1 MTIQLLVKKYYN
13 YTVYSDG
20 TILSPTGNC
29 IKRSFNKQGKL
40 YVQLKINGKFRKII
54 LGKLVYFLFV
64 KEFDMSDKLL
74 MIEYIDGDLH
84 NVNYTNLRLTK
95 IEQNKMSKITHDSL
109 IFSEHIGEGV
119 DFFGYMVY
127 SDGRIYS
134 PTNKK
139 VKISCKS
146 DYAYVYLYIN
156 GKKNLLTLARVLYYC
171 FVEQFD
177 INDSSLWVRYINK
190 QPNDQR
196 IENLKLIKT
205 ESTGTKAEKPTVAKK
220 KTVRLGMTIRDINN
234 LKR

>member
-1 MTIQLLVKKYYN
+1 MTKQLLVKKYYN

-20 TILSPTGNC
+20 TIFSPTGKR
-29 IKRSFNKQGKL
+29 IKSGFNKQGKL
-40 YVQLKINGKFRKII
+40 YVQLKINDKFRKIT
-54 LGKLVYFLFV
+54 LGKLIYFLFV
-64 KEFDMSDKLL
+64 KEFDMTDKRLI
-74 MIEYIDGDLH
+74 IEYIDGDLH

-95 IEQNKMSKITHDSL
+95 IKQSKMSKVTHDNL

-119 DFFGYMVY
+119 DFFGYTVY

-139 VKISCKS
+139 VKILCKS
-146 DYAYVYLYIN
+146 EYAYVNVKIN
-156 GKKNLLTLARVLYYC
+156 EKRNRLTLARVLYYC

-190 QPNDQR
+190 QSNDQR

-205 ESTGTKAEKPTVAKK
+205 ESNETKAEKPMVTRKK
-220 KTVRLGMTIRDINN
+220 SVRLGMSVRDINN
-234 LKR
+234 LQR